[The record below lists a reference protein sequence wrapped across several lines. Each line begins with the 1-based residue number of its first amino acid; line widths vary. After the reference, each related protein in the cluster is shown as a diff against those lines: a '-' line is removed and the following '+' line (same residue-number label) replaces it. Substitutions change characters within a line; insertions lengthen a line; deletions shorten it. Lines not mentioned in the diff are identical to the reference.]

1 MAIARYP
8 RPGDRLAPLAL
19 REILQ
24 ERAPPRLVGKSLG
37 RKKLLCDLDETVWES
52 LSNEQISQI
61 GEIIVARVRNKDCNQ
76 VVHQR
81 HLPRLPQGATL
92 EDLCLENRTYNC
104 LRREGFGENP
114 QRLAGRTLGEMLKIR
129 AFGARCLVD
138 LLTALE
144 TYIAREGVL
153 DEQLTTEAR
162 RLADVPGALAIRHDD
177 PRLGSLMRAIDGDVR
192 TVKELVEGIFERR
205 LDPPD
210 AFRIC
215 EDIVALRK
223 RAEEVCGQCL
233 EDELVELFTP
243 KTKPRNRKIVSEYYG
258 WDGGAGGTLK
268 ELGGRHGLTR
278 ERIRQVCAKAVQG
291 KAGLKFYS
299 PVFER
304 ARTLAAKHAPTTPER
319 LRTELIEA
327 GLLRRGMRLE
337 CFVDAMS
344 FLLKKPPLR
353 IVKVGSAWLAVAPHQ
368 EKMPKAIV
376 EAAKKAVFN
385 YGLSSV
391 SLIKAELSAL
401 FPSGLDSAIVTA
413 TLATLDDFCW
423 LDQSSGWFHLK
434 QQAAHGLPKMLDK
447 FLAVV
452 GEATVSDLSAVVQRH
467 RRMRQLSVPNSVL
480 LEYCRQAPGIT
491 VNSSHIAADPPRDWR
506 GALTGIEAAM
516 VELLKTHGPVLERGE
531 FEELCVAADV
541 NRSSFNVYLMHS
553 PIIRQYGR
561 SVYGLPGLRVP
572 SKQVE
577 AIASGGSS
585 RGGGPKVLEGFG
597 WLDEHNVWLGYRLSR
612 GTIGSGVVTV
622 PAALKNKIQGRFDL
636 TAYDGHH
643 VGTLVMKKDSGWGM
657 SPYIRYRNS
666 RQGDYMLIT
675 IDLAGGTAKIDVG
688 DHSIMDRVA
697 QAV

>member
-24 ERAPPRLVGKSLG
+24 ERVPARLLGKSLG
-37 RKKLLCDLDETVWES
+37 RGKLLCDLDETVWES
-52 LSNEQISQI
+52 LTAEQIGQI
-61 GEIIVARVRNKDCNQ
+61 GEVIVARVRNKDCNQ

-81 HLPRLPQGATL
+81 HLPRLPEGTTL
-92 EDLCLENRTYNC
+92 DDLCLENRTYNC
-104 LRREGFGENP
+104 LRREGFGEDP

-144 TYIAREGVL
+144 TYLAREGVL
-153 DEQLTTEAR
+153 DEQLTSEAQ
-162 RLADVPGALAIRHDD
+162 RLAEVPGALAIRHDD
-177 PRLGSLMRAIDGDVR
+177 PRLGSLMRAVDGNVR
-192 TVKELVEGIFERR
+192 TVKELVDEIFERR

-215 EDIVALRK
+215 EDIAALRK
-223 RAEEVCGQCL
+223 RAEEICGQCL

-243 KTKPRNRKIVSEYYG
+243 KTKPRNRKIVAEYYG
-258 WDGGAGGTLK
+258 WDGGPGGTLK
-268 ELGGRHGLTR
+268 ELGQRHGLTR

-291 KAGLKFYS
+291 KQGLKFYS
-299 PVFER
+299 PVFEQ
-304 ARTLAAKHAPTTPER
+304 ARMVAARQAPTTPER
-319 LRTELIEA
+319 LRAELIEV

-337 CFVDAMS
+337 CFVEAMR
-344 FLLKKPPLR
+344 FLLKRPPVT
-353 IVKVGSAWLAVAPHQ
+353 IVKTNSALLVVAPQQ
-368 EKMPKAIV
+368 EKMPKAII

-385 YGLSSV
+385 YGLSSLN
-391 SLIKAELSAL
+391 LIKSELSAQ
-401 FPSGLDSAIVTA
+401 FPSGLDSAVIVA
-413 TLATLDDFCW
+413 TLATLDDFRW
-423 LDQSSGWFHLK
+423 LDQSSGWFHLET
-434 QQAAHGLPKMLDK
+434 QAAHGLPKMLDK

-452 GEATVSDLSAVVQRH
+452 SEATVSEFSSAVQRH

-480 LEYCRQAPGIT
+480 LEYCRQAPGIA
-491 VNSSHIAADPPRDWR
+491 VNSGRIAADPPRDWR
-506 GALTGIEAAM
+506 VALTGIEAAM
-516 VELLKTHGPVLERGE
+516 VELLKEHGPVLERGE
-531 FEELCVAADV
+531 FEDLCVAADV

-553 PIIRQYGR
+553 PIVCQYGR
-561 SVYGLPGLRVP
+561 SVYGLPGLKVP
-572 SKQVE
+572 SKKVA
-577 AIASGGSS
+577 AIAGGGSS

-657 SPYIRYRNS
+657 SPYIRRCDS

>member
-1 MAIARYP
+1 MTIARYP

-24 ERAPPRLVGKSLG
+24 ERPPARLMGKSLG
-37 RKKLLCDLDETVWES
+37 RKTLLCDLDETAWEL
-52 LSNEQISQI
+52 LSDEEISQI

-76 VVHQR
+76 VIHQR
-81 HLPRLPQGATL
+81 HLPRLPEGAKL

-104 LRREGFGENP
+104 LRREGFSEEP

-153 DEQLTTEAR
+153 DEQLTTEAK
-162 RLADVPGALAIRHDD
+162 RLAEVPGALTIRHDD
-177 PRLGSLMRAIDGDVR
+177 PRLGPLMRAIDGDVR
-192 TVKELVEGIFERR
+192 TVKELVEGVFERR

-223 RAEEVCGQCL
+223 RAEEICGQSL
-233 EDELVELFTP
+233 EEELVELFTP
-243 KTKPRNRKIVSEYYG
+243 KTKPRNRKIVAEYYG
-258 WDGGAGGTLK
+258 WDGGKGGTLK

-291 KAGLKFYS
+291 KQGLKFYS
-299 PVFER
+299 PVFEQ
-304 ARTLAAKHAPTTPER
+304 ARSLAAKLAPTTPER
-319 LRTELIEA
+319 LRAEMIEA
-327 GLLRRGMRLE
+327 GILRCGMRLE
-337 CFVDAMS
+337 CFVDATR
-344 FLLKKPPLR
+344 FLLKRPPLT
-353 IVKVGSAWLAVAPHQ
+353 IVKVGSALVAVAPHQ
-368 EKMPKAIV
+368 ENMPKAII

-391 SLIKAELSAL
+391 SLIKSELSAQ
-401 FPSGLDSAIVTA
+401 FPSGLDSAVIVA
-413 TLATLDDFCW
+413 TLTTLDDFCW
-423 LDQSSGWFHLK
+423 LDQSAGWFHLTG
-434 QQAAHGLPKMLDK
+434 QAAHGLPKMLDK

-452 GEATVSDLSAVVQRH
+452 GEASVSELNSAVQRH
-467 RRMRQLSVPNSVL
+467 RRMRQLLAPNSVL

-491 VNSSHIAADPPRDWR
+491 VNSGRIAADPPRDWR
-506 GALTGIEAAM
+506 SALIGIESAM

-531 FEELCVAADV
+531 FEELCVNADV

-553 PIIRQYGR
+553 PIICQYGR
-561 SVYGLPGLRVP
+561 SVYGLPGLKVS
-572 SKQVE
+572 SKKVE

-585 RGGGPKVLEGFG
+585 HGTGPKVLEGFG
-597 WLDEHNVWLGYRLSR
+597 WLDEYNVWLGYRLSR

-657 SPYIRYRNS
+657 SPYIRHRNS

-675 IDLAGGTAKIDVG
+675 IDLKGGTAKIDVG
-688 DHSIMDRVA
+688 GHSIMDRVA